1 MPNSSRLQLLSL
13 LYTRPLLL
21 PPSFSCSLP
30 SIQQM
35 NCLCG
40 GLESVAEVIGLRQG
54 HVCLELQ
61 GAECQSG
68 LFSFQPRHLKN
79 FKGGRD
85 RRRGTLTQTEKL
97 CFPSHFNN
105 TLNLWSGLNPS
116 PSGNYRDDFVRASC
130 SGHSVQPNTA
140 FLSLKKKKKAAQSGS
155 CNGADLGSGCRDTPV
170 EVWGQCA
177 CSVPRC
183 GSAALQ
189 FVTSSR
195 SHVVHSV
202 WSTACRTVQTLW
214 YQWV

>member
-1 MPNSSRLQLLSL
+1 MIAVYCFFSYICSSILSQSQNCSYRVSNVFRSSCEFLFVPNSSRLQLLSL

-21 PPSFSCSLP
+21 LPSFSCSLP

-105 TLNLWSGLNPS
+105 TLNL
-116 PSGNYRDDFVRASC
+116 
-130 SGHSVQPNTA
+130 
-140 FLSLKKKKKAAQSGS
+140 
-155 CNGADLGSGCRDTPV
+155 
-170 EVWGQCA
+170 
-177 CSVPRC
+177 
-183 GSAALQ
+183 
-189 FVTSSR
+189 
-195 SHVVHSV
+195 
-202 WSTACRTVQTLW
+202 
-214 YQWV
+214 